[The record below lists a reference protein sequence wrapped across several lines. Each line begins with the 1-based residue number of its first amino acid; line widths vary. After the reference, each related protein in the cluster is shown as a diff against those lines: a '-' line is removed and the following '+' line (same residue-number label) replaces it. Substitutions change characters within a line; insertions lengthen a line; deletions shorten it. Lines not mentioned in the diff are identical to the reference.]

1 MTTKFT
7 NEQLSTWAD
16 KLIEE
21 TYSDIEISRTD
32 AHAESYR
39 AQLALLEMARTALK
53 DAPAHEATD
62 WQVDEAVARM
72 EGEGDMVVVPRG
84 VLGAASGAIRH
95 PGHEAGVTL
104 GPLRHYSFRKQ
115 PAPEV
120 PSAMTPEM
128 MRAVQL
134 NSELGAYVAANLSGA
149 YGLFAE
155 FWKVACLAAG
165 KSPAITDE
173 ARQIRDLVMMVK
185 VLARTVRKY
194 NAGSQQAKDFLAY
207 LEREC
212 LISSTDC
219 LRLGAKDPE

>member
-39 AQLALLEMARTALK
+39 AQLALLKMARTALK

-72 EGEGDMVVVPRG
+72 EGDSDMVLVPRG

-104 GPLRHYSFRKQ
+104 GLLRHYSFRKQ
-115 PAPEV
+115 PTAFE
-120 PSAMTPEM
+120 
-128 MRAVQL
+128 R
-134 NSELGAYVAANLSGA
+134 GA
-149 YGLFAE
+149 
-155 FWKVACLAAG
+155 K
-165 KSPAITDE
+165 
-173 ARQIRDLVMMVK
+173 
-185 VLARTVRKY
+185 LARDGGGISDIWAACK
-194 NAGSQQAKDFLAY
+194 SDDE
-207 LEREC
+207 LEEVERGFH
-212 LISSTDC
+212 SADP
-219 LRLGAKDPE
+219 LRTGAKDPE